1 MRSGDTVTPPLHTG
15 VCSPAEQGPCSELHP
30 QGAWWGAWHERTVGR
45 PPCDDK
51 PRVLGG
57 GGAGAGCTGATAAED
72 TPAADGPPAP
82 APRLPCSTH
91 VPCPPCSHVSQC
103 MSHVGPAACMCYC
116 VSRVCSVPMCPIVFP
131 ASALLPAC
139 SACVP
144 VPHVSCSECPG
155 RAGLQE
161 VTGGQYGASVL
172 GALGGG
178 HAGVP
183 GGDGASVPPP
193 GAAYSPWSL
202 CRARSCAS
210 MSRSWSVSSSQNLQ

>member
-1 MRSGDTVTPPLHTG
+1 MTTSRGSWVG
-15 VCSPAEQGPCSELHP
+15 VGQEP
-30 QGAWWGAWHERTVGR
+30 GAQE
-45 PPCDDK
+45 
-51 PRVLGG
+51 
-57 GGAGAGCTGATAAED
+57 
-72 TPAADGPPAP
+72 
-82 APRLPCSTH
+82 PRLPRTRLLLTARPPLPH
-91 VPCPPCSHVSQC
+91 VCPAPPMSRVHPDPTCPPCSHVSQC

-116 VSRVCSVPMCPIVFP
+116 VSRVRSVPMCPIVFP

-178 HAGVP
+178 HAGVL
-183 GGDGASVPPP
+183 GGDGPSVPPP
-193 GAAYSPWSL
+193 GAAYSPRSL